1 MALKKRGGGGGGDD
15 SGNWL
20 TTYGDLMTNLLCFF
34 ILLFSMA
41 TIDSQKYEELANSLR
56 SSFQGQGNGSE
67 LRGNMGKSILTV
79 NFVNPDDTG
88 KKQVDNQKYV
98 ETVDDIILDDT
109 ESIKKEKMQRAMD
122 QMKSG
127 IIDLGLSE
135 LIEVIDEREYLLV
148 RLNDQVLFKA
158 GSAEIMEDG
167 RNTLDILGKS
177 LISLENEIMV
187 VGHTDTVPIN
197 TPLFP
202 SNWELS
208 TKRATNVVL
217 YMVNSIGIKPGQI
230 TAAGNGEFKPIG
242 DNRTVEGR
250 QKNRRIELM
259 ILKN

>member
-1 MALKKRGGGGGGDD
+1 MALKKRGGGGSDD
-15 SGNWL
+15 IGSWL

-34 ILLFSMA
+34 VLLFSMA
-41 TIDSQKYEELANSLR
+41 TIDNQKYEDIANALR
-56 SSFQGQGNGSE
+56 STFQGQGNGSE
-67 LRGNMGKSILTV
+67 LRGNMGKSILTI

-88 KKQVDNQKYV
+88 EKQVDNQKYI
-98 ETVDDIILDDT
+98 ETAEEIILDDS
-109 ESIKKEKMQRAMD
+109 ENIQKERLQKARD

-135 LIEVIDEREYLLV
+135 LVEVVDERDYLLV
-148 RLNDQVLFKA
+148 RLNAQVLFNS
-158 GSAEIMEDG
+158 GSAEIMEEG
-167 RNTLDILGKS
+167 RKTLDMLGKS
-177 LISLENEIMV
+177 LVSLENEIMV

-217 YMVNSIGIKPGQI
+217 YMVESIGIKPERL
-230 TAAGNGEFKPIG
+230 TAAGNSEFKPIG

-259 ILKN
+259 IIKN